1 MQIPFSLTVLG
12 LERDPMQSLST
23 FYNVVKKLERFEGE
37 IFDHWCHF
45 SPNQT
50 VADHNG
56 QIFRLQNALTF

>member
-23 FYNVVKKLERFEGE
+23 FYNVVKKLEHFEDE

-50 VADHNG
+50 VADHICE
-56 QIFRLQNALTF
+56 IFRLQNALTF